1 MTNTKEIKTKITKKF
16 TLIRIKT
23 HEEDYEMKVELTY
36 GPINGYWDMLKYP
49 QETFDTEDEA
59 IAYLKD
65 NENYLGSIY
74 MCVPVYIPE
83 IDYD

>member
-1 MTNTKEIKTKITKKF
+1 MTNTKEIKTKIIKKF

-23 HEEDYEMKVELTY
+23 HEEYYEMKVELTY
-36 GPINGYWDMLKYP
+36 GDINGYWDMLEYP
-49 QETFDTEDEA
+49 QQIFDTEDEA

-65 NENYLGSIY
+65 NENYLGSMY